1 MTFALFYS
9 QEVEKL
15 LLTDFRFVTD
25 LLQEDI
31 SDDQLQKLVGD
42 PLLNELDQVSVEPI
56 QAVKDLSEGELCITV
71 KIHYII

>member
-1 MTFALFYS
+1 MTFALFFS

-15 LLTDFRFVTD
+15 LLTDFGFVTK
-25 LLQEDI
+25 LLEKDI
-31 SDDQLQKLVGD
+31 SNEQLQNLVGD
-42 PLLNELDQVSVEPI
+42 PLLNELDKVSVEPI